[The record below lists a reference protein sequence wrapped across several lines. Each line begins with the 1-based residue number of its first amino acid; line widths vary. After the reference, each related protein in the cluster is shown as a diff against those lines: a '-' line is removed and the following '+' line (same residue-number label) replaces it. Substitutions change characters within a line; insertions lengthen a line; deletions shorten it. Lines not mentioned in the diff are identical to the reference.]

1 MKYFKNVIKSW
12 EEWQLLVLNPIKD
25 FFGEKIPEFLDDT
38 KSFYTQNQ
46 IYILF
51 SQNYGNM
58 IVRYS
63 TKDDFVS
70 QLKLVYIDRIPK
82 LFVAT
87 LAFANNEFQ
96 KLLLEENRGDK
107 TTEGVESISKQKM
120 KQGIPP
126 SNLKVV
132 SDLSDLNI
140 KNAEYLENAIK
151 DNHFSQY
158 TNLLTNLKQIISSNV
173 SGVILDWLKGFSFL
187 FTSLLTDEFDW
198 NKKLTDI
205 LYDLDKNMQMINEN
219 YAEID
224 NKLQKFDELLNSNTE
239 GDENL
244 VKVVAGQT
252 TQIENINNGL
262 QDTKNKIEEFKTQ
275 NNQVVEGLNNK
286 ISEIN
291 NKFSDYVKLTDN
303 QSIQGVKTFELYPV
317 INSTEN
323 PPSEK
328 SIVNRKYVDNA
339 VANVAELSNFD
350 FSKDDQVDIVQGK
363 SFGVNAQGA
372 YAGQSLENNFVV
384 RPDFTSTNTKIIY
397 ENLDESTIDDDTLI
411 TKKYVDNLITNGNGD
426 VASTNYVNEKFS
438 QLQNEIT
445 TLKYFDTTINY
456 TRDFLGNP
464 NSDIGVIFTVIEIA
478 DKGYT
483 DRDIL
488 FIETK
493 ISNLAAGRQQRRYSV
508 LQIGTDNSLLY
519 VGGRPSDG
527 SMDVGK
533 SIRIY
538 YR

>member
-252 TQIENINNGL
+252 TQIENINNDL

-275 NNQVVEGLNNK
+275 NNQVVEGLNNT

-291 NKFSDYVKLTDN
+291 NKFSDYVKLTDS
-303 QSIQGVKTFELYPV
+303 QSIQGVKTFESYPV